1 MTVAEL
7 IEKLSKLN
15 PNEKVLIWDKYHK
28 TFLTTH
34 LYVFTEE
41 EDKIIL

>member
-7 IEKLSKLN
+7 IKILSTLD
-15 PNEKVLIWDKYHK
+15 PNKKVIIWDRYHK
-28 TFLTTH
+28 VFLTTH
-34 LYVFTEE
+34 LYVFLDE